1 MPMGHMIRSHFGS
14 SGLSKLIMSC
24 MYRAYT
30 DFGGEDSP
38 RPVMAAEES
47 AIQFLG
53 STGKLATSFLGGM
66 PPPEHA

>member
-1 MPMGHMIRSHFGS
+1 
-14 SGLSKLIMSC
+14 
-24 MYRAYT
+24 
-30 DFGGEDSP
+30 
-38 RPVMAAEES
+38 MAAEES